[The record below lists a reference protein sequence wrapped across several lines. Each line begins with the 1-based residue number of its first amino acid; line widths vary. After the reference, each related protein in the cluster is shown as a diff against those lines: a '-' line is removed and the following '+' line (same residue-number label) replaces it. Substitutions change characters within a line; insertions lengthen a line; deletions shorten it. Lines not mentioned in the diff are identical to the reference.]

1 MAWGRVTS
9 GAQCGAG
16 CSARARQC
24 CLTLHRAMCHIH
36 HVPCAMC
43 HVSCAISTMC
53 HVPCATPIVR
63 HGPHPIMCHM
73 CLPMCH
79 VPHPQCAPCH
89 IPLPWATSVVCLM
102 SRPIVFLLP
111 CHLPH
116 LVTSHCVPH
125 CHTMMCPFPLCANTM
140 CLPMPSATS
149 HPVPCATSHSVLR
162 STPCHGTPCPPPTL
176 CHSVP
181 RHTPRCAS
189 CHLMLPSH
197 AIPRATLLCHI
208 PSHTLHTPSHPL
220 CPSSPHAVPRCAH
233 SVSLHPPPPDLTF
246 LSGYC
251 QSVPKFV

>member
-63 HGPHPIMCHM
+63 HGPHPIMSHM

-89 IPLPWATSVVCLM
+89 VQH
-102 SRPIVFLLP
+102 PIAM
-111 CHLPH
+111 CHIRRVPD
-116 LVTSHCVPH
+116 VTSHRVPAAMSPPTP
-125 CHTMMCPFPLCANTM
+125 CHVPLCAS
-140 CLPMPSATS
+140 LPHHDVPLPTLCQHHVSPHAICHIPPCAVCHISQCATQ
-149 HPVPCATSHSVLR
+149 HPVPWHTMSSSHSVPLCA
-162 STPCHGTPCPPPTL
+162 TPHPTL
-176 CHSVP
+176 CQ
-181 RHTPRCAS
+181 
-189 CHLMLPSH
+189 LPPDA
-197 AIPRATLLCHI
+197 AIPRHPKGHAAVPHPKPHIAHPITSFVSFVPPRCPTLR
-208 PSHTLHTPSHPL
+208 PL
-220 CPSSPHAVPRCAH
+220 CFPPSS
-233 SVSLHPPPPDLTF
+233 SS
-246 LSGYC
+246 
-251 QSVPKFV
+251 

>member
-63 HGPHPIMCHM
+63 HGPHPIMSHM

-89 IPLPWATSVVCLM
+89 VPH
-102 SRPIVFLLP
+102 PIAM
-111 CHLPH
+111 CHIRRVPD
-116 LVTSHCVPH
+116 VTSHRVPAAMSPPTP
-125 CHTMMCPFPLCANTM
+125 CHVPLCAS
-140 CLPMPSATS
+140 LPHHDVPLPTLCQHHVSPHAICHIPPCAVCHISQCATQ
-149 HPVPCATSHSVLR
+149 HPVPWHTMSSSHSVPLCA
-162 STPCHGTPCPPPTL
+162 TPHPTL
-176 CHSVP
+176 CQ
-181 RHTPRCAS
+181 
-189 CHLMLPSH
+189 LPPDA
-197 AIPRATLLCHI
+197 AIPRHPKGHAAVPHPKPHIAHPITSFVSFVPPRCPTLR
-208 PSHTLHTPSHPL
+208 PL
-220 CPSSPHAVPRCAH
+220 CFPPSS
-233 SVSLHPPPPDLTF
+233 SS
-246 LSGYC
+246 
-251 QSVPKFV
+251 

>member
-1 MAWGRVTS
+1 MTS

-89 IPLPWATSVVCLM
+89 VQH
-102 SRPIVFLLP
+102 PIAM
-111 CHLPH
+111 CHIRRVPD
-116 LVTSHCVPH
+116 VTSHRVPAAMSPPTP
-125 CHTMMCPFPLCANTM
+125 CHVPLCAS
-140 CLPMPSATS
+140 LPHHDVPLPTLCQHHVSPHAICHIPPCAVCHISQCATQ
-149 HPVPCATSHSVLR
+149 HPVPWHTMSSSHSVPLCA
-162 STPCHGTPCPPPTL
+162 TPHPTL
-176 CHSVP
+176 CQ
-181 RHTPRCAS
+181 
-189 CHLMLPSH
+189 LPPDA
-197 AIPRATLLCHI
+197 AIPRHPKGHAAVPHPKPHIAHPITSFVSFVPPRCPTLR
-208 PSHTLHTPSHPL
+208 PL
-220 CPSSPHAVPRCAH
+220 CFPPSS
-233 SVSLHPPPPDLTF
+233 SS
-246 LSGYC
+246 
-251 QSVPKFV
+251 